1 MKEYQR
7 PLLVPQYMH
16 SFSCIGSEC
25 EDSCCIGWWVVID
38 KDTYRKYK
46 STHHPELSP
55 LLKKNIS
62 RIRSKQN
69 SENYAKFKLHNGN
82 CPFLTEKHL
91 CQIQLEL
98 GEEYLSNVCTT
109 YPRITN
115 EVNGILEKSATVS
128 CPEAARLALLNPE
141 IMEFD
146 EVSEPVSTINMVKKR
161 IDAHALKSANK
172 PLRYFWQLR
181 IFTIDTLQNRHYSL
195 EERLIILGIFYQKL
209 QKYVDA
215 GQVHEIP
222 SLIAKHTNMIQN
234 DSLKET
240 LKTIPAQ
247 NTIQMEL
254 LKELAELRFTMGVSS
269 KRYLQCFAESL
280 HGIQYTDQAEV
291 EEIGKNYQEALER
304 YYLPFMHDHHYILEN
319 YLVNHIFKN
328 MFPFN
333 QENLYESYIML
344 VVHYSLIK
352 LHLIGI
358 SGFHKGLTQELVIK
372 LIQSFAKTVE
382 HNSTYLHKILD
393 LLKKNGYT
401 SIAWMT
407 IMIMN

>member
-1 MKEYQR
+1 MKEYRR

-16 SFSCIGSEC
+16 SFNCIGSEC
-25 EDSCCIGWWVVID
+25 EDSCCIGWRVVID
-38 KDTYRKYK
+38 KDTYKKYK

-62 RIRSKQN
+62 RIRSKQS
-69 SENYAKFKLHNGN
+69 SENYAKIKLQNGS

-146 EVSEPVSTINMVKKR
+146 EVSTPVSTINMVKKR
-161 IDAHALKSANK
+161 VDTHALKSSNK

-195 EERLIILGIFYQKL
+195 EERLIILGLFYQKL

-222 SLIAKHTNMIQN
+222 SLIAKHTIMMQN
-234 DSLKET
+234 DSIKET

-254 LKELAELRFTMGVSS
+254 LKELAELRFTMALNS
-269 KRYLQCFAESL
+269 KRYLECFAESL
-280 HGIQYTDQAEV
+280 HGIQYTAQAEV

-319 YLVNHIFKN
+319 YLVNHVFKN
-328 MFPFN
+328 IFPFN

-352 LHLIGI
+352 LHLIGM

-372 LIQSFAKTVE
+372 LIQSFAKTAE
-382 HNSTYLHKILD
+382 HNQSYLHKILD
-393 LLKKNGYT
+393 LLKKNSYS
-401 SIAWMT
+401 SIAWMA